1 MAAFHSNLYMKLTV
15 FKCVNLNLQI
25 LTVYTP
31 AWNKMTKSRVV
42 ILLQSEK
49 NELTSKKCFN
59 SVLRCVQF
67 LSFPQPPEMFICF
80 SLEFF

>member
-15 FKCVNLNLQI
+15 FKCVNLNRQI

-49 NELTSKKCFN
+49 NELTSKRRFN
-59 SVLRCVQF
+59 SVLRYVHTV
-67 LSFPQPPEMFICF
+67 SFVFPPTP
-80 SLEFF
+80 